1 MEKPIRL
8 FSRYGEFVELV
19 PLNEHIYKVDFTN
32 NPYSYRIIYEKDD
45 SIKAFDLSGGPFIG
59 INSTIEDR
67 KVLKIELALIDDKK
81 ELLISLE

>member
-8 FSRYGEFVELV
+8 YSRYGEFVELI

-45 SIKAFDLSGGPFIG
+45 SIKAFDPSGGPFIG
-59 INSTIEDR
+59 INSVIEDR
-67 KVLKIELALIDDKK
+67 KVLKIEKSLIDDKV
-81 ELLISLE
+81 ELLVTLE

>member
-45 SIKAFDLSGGPFIG
+45 SIKAFDPSGGPFIS

-67 KVLKIELALIDDKK
+67 KVLKIELALIDNKK

>member
-1 MEKPIRL
+1 MEKPIKL
-8 FSRYGEFVELV
+8 FSRYGEFIELV

-32 NPYSYRIIYEKDD
+32 NPYSYRNIYENDN
-45 SIKAFDLSGGPFIG
+45 SIKAFDPSGGPFIG

-67 KVLKIELALIDDKK
+67 KVLKIELALIDGKK

>member
-32 NPYSYRIIYEKDD
+32 NPYSYRTIYENDN
-45 SIKAFDLSGGPFIG
+45 SIKAFDPSGGPFIG
-59 INSTIEDR
+59 VNSTIENR
-67 KVLKIELALIDDKK
+67 KVLKIELALIDGKK
-81 ELLISLE
+81 ELLVSLE